1 MALLI
6 SLLGPLVIESD
17 ERRLGKV
24 PRKAR
29 ALLAYLAAHA
39 QGGRPVSR
47 ERLSDLLW
55 PYQGSDQARHSLRNC
70 LLELRRALSESAGRH
85 LAAEFANCRLQDV
98 DVDVDRFEKLA
109 RSSDRADLLRA
120 AELYRGEYLAD
131 FVIDSEPF
139 QEWLAAERDRTLDLI
154 CSVLQRLT
162 ALQDEAGE
170 HDAAIQSARRLAA
183 LDSLS
188 EIGQR
193 ALIRAYAHAGRRPE
207 ALRQYRT
214 CAEILKRELGV
225 APDAETQALAN
236 EIARSGGSGELMING
251 WPAAAPVRETN
262 GALNALGRPSDKPET
277 LRFPTPIPKRGG
289 AQWPCVLPNIGVA
302 VAPVR
307 NLTGDRDQ
315 QYLVEAFTDDLVTD
329 LHRRGRGLALARLP
343 EGPHA
348 VGNGIRASASEQGIE
363 YVVTGSA
370 QRSGHTRL
378 RVNMQI
384 SNAATAEFCWADR
397 FEFDPDDLEPIQT
410 KITRQI
416 SRELHLL
423 ALQQASRHA
432 ATAFGGDFGVNEC
445 LSRAT
450 VAIKGRISPELTAEA
465 QSWLLAALAHD
476 PRNVEALSGL
486 AVTCQHLVSN
496 PWWGDPHAV
505 AASSD
510 LGRDVIALAL
520 DLAPGHALAK
530 CIQGLLHSAAGQ
542 LEQAEGAIEQA
553 LALDPG
559 LGLAHGF
566 AGYNAALLGRAHET
580 LPAAERAMR
589 LDRTDRRQSIFL
601 FYAGFAELLLGRT
614 EELIALLRKSLDRN
628 PTYGSAQLF
637 LMAALSLL
645 GRSSE
650 AARAVTSFREQFP
663 DYPPNAFEQLWLSR
677 SASLIY
683 RAQIAPVFEKIR
695 SLGIAG

>member
-1 MALLI
+1 
-6 SLLGPLVIESD
+6 
-17 ERRLGKV
+17 
-24 PRKAR
+24 
-29 ALLAYLAAHA
+29 LAYLAA

-70 LLELRRALSESAGRH
+70 LLELRRAFGDSAGRY

-98 DVDVDRFEKLA
+98 GVDLERFERLA
-109 RSSDRADLLRA
+109 RLSDRSELLA
-120 AELYRGEYLAD
+120 ATELYRGEFLAD

-162 ALQDEAGE
+162 VSQDEAGE

-236 EIARSGGSGELMING
+236 EIARSGTTGEGAAAGRAAEMPDRD
-251 WPAAAPVRETN
+251 PAALPH
-262 GALNALGRPSDKPET
+262 ALAGLPAKPLIQRHLARIAKKAGPE
-277 LRFPTPIPKRGG
+277 
-289 AQWPCVLPNIGVA
+289 WPCVLPNIAVA

-307 NLTGDRDQ
+307 NLTGDHRQ
-315 QYLVEAFTDDLVTD
+315 QYLVEAFTDDLITD
-329 LHRRGRGLALARLP
+329 LLSQSRGLALARVAGERRP
-343 EGPHA
+343 PDISA
-348 VGNGIRASASEQGIE
+348 RIGNRDIE

-370 QRSGHTRL
+370 QRSGETTF
-378 RVNMQI
+378 RVNIQI
-384 SNAATAEFCWADR
+384 TNAVTAEYCWADR
-397 FEFDPDDLEPIQT
+397 YEFDPEDFESVQT

-423 ALQQASRHA
+423 VLQQASRRA
-432 ATAFGGDFGVNEC
+432 VMTSGGEFGVNEC
-445 LSRAT
+445 LTRAAT
-450 VAIKGRISPELTAEA
+450 AIKGRITPEMTAEA
-465 QSWLLAALAHD
+465 QSWLLAALAHE

-486 AVTCQHLVSN
+486 AFTCQHLVSN
-496 PWWGDPHAV
+496 PWWGDPHAI

-510 LGRDVIALAL
+510 LGREAVALAL

-530 CIQGLLHSAAGQ
+530 CIQGLLHSAAGR
-542 LEQAEGAIEQA
+542 LDEAERAIEQA

-559 LGLAHGF
+559 LGLAQGF
-566 AGYNAALLGRAHET
+566 AGYNAALLGRAEET

-589 LDRTDRRQSIFL
+589 LDSTDRRQSIFL
-601 FYAGFAELLLGRT
+601 FYGGFAELLLGRT
-614 EELIALLRKSLDRN
+614 EASIALLRKSLVRN
-628 PTYGSAQLF
+628 PTYGTAQLF
-637 LMAALSLL
+637 LMAALSLT

-650 AARAVTSFREQFP
+650 AALAAASFREQFRE
-663 DYPPNAFEQLWLSR
+663 YPPNAFEQLWLSR
-677 SASLIY
+677 SASPIY
-683 RAQIAPVFEKIR
+683 RAQIAPVFDKIR

>member
-6 SLLGPLVIESD
+6 SLLGPLVIENG

-29 ALLAYLAAHA
+29 ALLAYLAA

-70 LLELRRALSESAGRH
+70 LLELRRAFGESAGRH

-98 DVDVDRFEKLA
+98 DVDIERFERLA
-109 RSSDRADLLRA
+109 RLSDRSELLA
-120 AELYRGEYLAD
+120 ATELYRGEFLAD

-154 CSVLQRLT
+154 CGVLQRLT
-162 ALQDEAGE
+162 ALQDQAGE

-236 EIARSGGSGELMING
+236 EIAHPGPAGEGAAGGRVAEIPSRNMVALPNPLGGLSAK
-251 WPAAAPVRETN
+251 PAIQRNLAPI
-262 GALNALGRPSDKPET
+262 GKKAGPE
-277 LRFPTPIPKRGG
+277 
-289 AQWPCVLPNIGVA
+289 WPCVLPNIAVA

-307 NLTGDRDQ
+307 NLTGDHRQ
-315 QYLVEAFTDDLVTD
+315 QYLVEAFSDDLVTD
-329 LHRRGRGLALARLP
+329 LLHHGRGLALARLANDRRTVDVP
-343 EGPHA
+343 A
-348 VGNGIRASASEQGIE
+348 LMADSEIE
-363 YVVTGSA
+363 YLVTGSA
-370 QRSGHTRL
+370 QRSDPRTL

-384 SNAATAEFCWADR
+384 TNAATAEYCWADR
-397 FEFDPDDLEPIQT
+397 YEFDPEDPEPIQT
-410 KITRQI
+410 RITRRI

-423 ALQQASRHA
+423 VLQQASRRA
-432 ATAFGGDFGVNEC
+432 VMTSGRELGVNEC
-445 LSRAT
+445 LSRAVT
-450 VAIKGRISPELTAEA
+450 ALKGRITPELTAEA
-465 QSWLLAALAHD
+465 QGWLLGALAHD

-486 AVTCQHLVSN
+486 AFTCQHIVSN

-510 LGRDVIALAL
+510 LGREAVAIAL
-520 DLAPGHALAK
+520 DLAPGHAFAK
-530 CIQGLLHSAAGQ
+530 YTQGMLYSAAGQ
-542 LEQAEGAIEQA
+542 LEEAARAFERA
-553 LALDPG
+553 LEMDPE

-566 AGYNAALLGRAHET
+566 AGYNAAFLGHAEMT
-580 LPAAERAMR
+580 LPAVERAMH
-589 LDRTDRRQSIFL
+589 LDRTDRRQSIF
-601 FYAGFAELLLGRT
+601 FFFGGFAELLLGRIDAS
-614 EELIALLRKSLDRN
+614 IALLRKSLERN

-637 LMAALSLL
+637 LMAALSLN

-650 AARAVTSFREQFP
+650 AAQAATSFREQFP
-663 DYPPNAFEQLWLSR
+663 EYPSNAFEQQWLSR
-677 SASLIY
+677 SASPIY
-683 RAQIAPVFEKIR
+683 RTQIAPVFDKIR
-695 SLGIAG
+695 SLGVAG